1 MKTILVVD
9 DEKSVRDSLKM
20 ILEYEHYEVLFAD
33 SGELAL
39 RQLAVAAIDLIL
51 LDVKM
56 AGMDGLEVL
65 QKVRDKNTDLPVIMI
80 SGHGTIETAV
90 EATKLGAFDFLSKP
104 LDRDKLLVTVRNAL
118 NQAKLSEE
126 YRTLR
131 ESVEGKWQI
140 LGESAKIKDNLAVID
155 RVAPTDARVLI
166 TGENGTGK
174 ELVARAIHRNS
185 KRSSKPFVEVNC
197 AAIPSELIESELF
210 GHEKGAFTGATSQR
224 IGKFE
229 QADGGT
235 LFLDEV
241 GDMSARAQA
250 KVLRALEEGTI
261 ERVGG
266 NKLITVDVRV
276 IAATNKNL
284 EEEIKKGSFRDD
296 LYHRLKVIPVHVPPL
311 RERRGDIP
319 LLVRAFIEDVC
330 ARNGMARKTISEDA
344 LDRVANLDWRGNVR
358 ELRNTVERLV
368 ILSPGNSADISFLDS
383 GQAGGRGEFEDIVN
397 LGGTFQGFKERA
409 EAAFIKRQLELHKW
423 NISKTAEALDIQRSH
438 LYTKMKRYGLTN
450 PSEPEDEGKGQ

>member
-9 DEKSVRDSLKM
+9 DDKSIRDSLKM
-20 ILEYEHYEVLFAD
+20 VLEFESYEVLFAENGPD
-33 SGELAL
+33 AL
-39 RQLAVAAIDLIL
+39 RQMAATPIDLIL

-65 QKVRDKNTDLPVIMI
+65 QRVREKRAELPVIMI

-90 EATKLGAFDFLSKP
+90 EATKLGAFDFLPKP

-118 NQAKLSEE
+118 HQAKISEE
-126 YRTLR
+126 YRQLR

-140 LGESAKIKDNLAVID
+140 LGESAKIKEILAVIE
-155 RVAPTDARVLI
+155 RVAPTDVRVLI

-174 ELVARAIHRNS
+174 ELVARALQRLS

-210 GHEKGAFTGATSQR
+210 GHEKGSFTGATSQR

-235 LFLDEV
+235 LFLDEI
-241 GDMSARAQA
+241 GDMSFRAQA
-250 KVLRALEEGTI
+250 KVLRALEEGKI

-266 NKLITVDVRV
+266 TKLITVDVRV

-284 EEEIKKGSFRDD
+284 EEEIKKGNFRDD
-296 LYHRLKVIPVHVPPL
+296 LYHRLRVIPVHVPAL
-311 RERRGDIP
+311 RERRDDIP
-319 LLVRAFIEDVC
+319 ILVKSFIGDVC
-330 ARNGMARKTISEDA
+330 ARNGMALKTSSEEA
-344 LDRVANLDWRGNVR
+344 LRRLSLLEWRGNVR

-368 ILSPGNSADISFLDS
+368 ILSPGTSIDVSLLEV
-383 GQAGGRGEFEDIVN
+383 GVQGGRGEFEDI
-397 LGGTFQGFKERA
+397 LAQGGTFQQFKERA
-409 EAAFIKRQLELHKW
+409 EAAFIRRQLDLHKW
-423 NISKTAEALDIQRSH
+423 NISKTAESLDIQRSH
-438 LYTKMKRYGLTN
+438 LYTKMKRYGLMK
-450 PSEPEDEGKGQ
+450 EEDPGEGDQ

>member
-9 DEKSVRDSLKM
+9 DEKGVRDSLKM
-20 ILEYEHYEVLFAD
+20 VLEFESYEVQFAEN
-33 SGELAL
+33 GQEAL
-39 RQLAVAAIDLIL
+39 RQLAAARIDLVL

-65 QKVRDKNTDLPVIMI
+65 QKLREKSIDLPVIMV

-118 NQAKLSEE
+118 QVAKLAEDN
-126 YRTLR
+126 RKLR

-140 LGESAKIKDNLAVID
+140 LGASAKIKEILAVIE
-155 RVAPTDARVLI
+155 RVAPTDVRVLI

-174 ELVARAIHRNS
+174 ELVARAIQRLR
-185 KRSSKPFVEVNC
+185 KRGNKPFIEVNC

-210 GHEKGAFTGATSQR
+210 GHEKGSFTGATSQR

-235 LFLDEV
+235 LFLDEI
-241 GDMSARAQA
+241 GDMSFRAQA

-266 NKLITVDVRV
+266 TKVISVDVRV

-284 EEEIKKGSFRDD
+284 EEEIKKGNFRDD
-296 LYHRLKVIPVHVPPL
+296 LYHRLRVIPVHVPAL
-311 RERRGDIP
+311 RERRDDIP
-319 LLVRAFIEDVC
+319 LLVRSFVDDVC
-330 ARNGMARKTISEDA
+330 MRNGMARKA
-344 LDRVANLDWRGNVR
+344 LTEEALRRLSTFEWRGNVR
-358 ELRNTVERLV
+358 ELKNTVERLV
-368 ILSPGNSADISFLDS
+368 ILSPGTTIDISLLDA
-383 GQAGGRGEFEDIVN
+383 GAPGGRADADDLIGR
-397 LGGTFQGFKERA
+397 GGTFQEFKERA
-409 EAAFIKRQLELHKW
+409 EAAFIQRQLEIHKW

-438 LYTKMKRYGLTN
+438 LYTKMKRYGLTKEG
-450 PSEPEDEGKGQ
+450 EPDEGAS

>member
-20 ILEYEHYEVLFAD
+20 VLEFESYGVQFAEN
-33 SGELAL
+33 GQEAL
-39 RQLAVAAIDLIL
+39 RQLAAAPIDLVL

-65 QKVRDKNTDLPVIMI
+65 QRLREKRIDLPVIMI

-90 EATKLGAFDFLSKP
+90 EATKLGAFDFLPKP

-118 NQAKLSEE
+118 QVAKLAEDN
-126 YRTLR
+126 RKLR

-140 LGESAKIKDNLAVID
+140 LGESAKIKEILAVIE
-155 RVAPTDARVLI
+155 RVAPTDVRVLI

-174 ELVARAIHRNS
+174 ELVARAIQRLS
-185 KRSSKPFVEVNC
+185 KRGSKPFVEVNC

-210 GHEKGAFTGATSQR
+210 GHEKGSFTGATSQR

-235 LFLDEV
+235 LFLDEI
-241 GDMSARAQA
+241 GDMSFRAQA

-266 NKLITVDVRV
+266 IKLISVDVRV
-276 IAATNKNL
+276 VAATNKNL
-284 EEEIKKGSFRDD
+284 EEEIKKDNFRDD
-296 LYHRLKVIPVHVPPL
+296 LYHRLRVIPVHVPAL
-311 RERRGDIP
+311 RERREDIP
-319 LLVRAFIEDVC
+319 LLVKSFVDDVC
-330 ARNGMARKTISEDA
+330 ARNGMARKSITDDSLKRLSMLE
-344 LDRVANLDWRGNVR
+344 WRGNVR
-358 ELRNTVERLV
+358 ELKNTVERLV
-368 ILSPGNSADISFLDS
+368 ILSPGTTIDVSLLDAS
-383 GQAGGRGEFEDIVN
+383 VSGGRSESDDLVGR
-397 LGGTFQGFKERA
+397 GGTFQEFKERA
-409 EAAFIKRQLELHKW
+409 EAAFIQRQLEIHKW
-423 NISKTAEALDIQRSH
+423 NISRTAEALDIQRSH
-438 LYTKMKRYGLTN
+438 LYTKMKRYGLTKEGD
-450 PSEPEDEGKGQ
+450 PDEGSS

>member
-9 DEKSVRDSLKM
+9 DDKSVRDSLKM
-20 ILEYEHYEVLFAD
+20 VLEFESYDVQFAEN
-33 SGELAL
+33 GQEAL
-39 RQLAVAAIDLIL
+39 RLLAAAPVHLVL

-65 QKVRDKNTDLPVIMI
+65 QRLREKSIDLPVIMI

-90 EATKLGAFDFLSKP
+90 EATKLGAFDFLPKP

-118 NQAKLSEE
+118 QAAKLAED
-126 YRTLR
+126 YRKLR

-140 LGESAKIKDNLAVID
+140 LGASAKVKEILAVIE
-155 RVAPTDARVLI
+155 RVAPTDVRVLI
-166 TGENGTGK
+166 SGENGTGK
-174 ELVARAIHRNS
+174 ELVARAIQRLS
-185 KRSSKPFVEVNC
+185 KRGNKPFIEVNC
-197 AAIPSELIESELF
+197 AAIPSELLESELF
-210 GHEKGAFTGATSQR
+210 GHEKGSFTGATAQR

-235 LFLDEV
+235 LFLDEI
-241 GDMSARAQA
+241 GDMSFRAQA

-266 NKLITVDVRV
+266 TKLISVDVRV

-296 LYHRLKVIPVHVPPL
+296 LYHRLRVIPVHVPAL
-311 RERRGDIP
+311 RDHREDIP
-319 LLVRAFIEDVC
+319 LLVHAFVDDVC
-330 ARNGMARKTISEDA
+330 MRNGMARKSMSEDA
-344 LDRVANLDWRGNVR
+344 MRRLSMLEWRGNVR
-358 ELRNTVERLV
+358 ELKNTVERLV
-368 ILSPGNSADISFLDS
+368 ILSPGTTIDISLLDAS
-383 GQAGGRGEFEDIVN
+383 VSGGRSESDDLIGR
-397 LGGTFQGFKERA
+397 GGTFQEFKERA
-409 EAAFIKRQLELHKW
+409 EAAFIHRQLEIHKW

-438 LYTKMKRYGLTN
+438 LYTKMKRYGLTKEGD
-450 PSEPEDEGKGQ
+450 PDEGSS

>member
-9 DEKSVRDSLKM
+9 DDKSVRDSLKM
-20 ILEYEHYEVLFAD
+20 VLEFESFEVLFAEN
-33 SGELAL
+33 GQEAL
-39 RQLAVAAIDLIL
+39 RILNQAAVELVL

-65 QKVRDKNTDLPVIMI
+65 QRIREKSSELPVIMI

-118 NQAKLSEE
+118 QQAKLTEE
-126 YRTLR
+126 FRKLR

-140 LGESAKIKDNLAVID
+140 LGESPKIKEILAVVE
-155 RVAPTDARVLI
+155 RVAPTDVRVLI
-166 TGENGTGK
+166 TGENGSGK
-174 ELVARAIHRNS
+174 ELVARALQRFS
-185 KRSSKPFVEVNC
+185 KRASKAFIEVNC

-210 GHEKGAFTGATSQR
+210 GHEKGSFTGATAQR

-235 LFLDEV
+235 LFLDEI
-241 GDMSARAQA
+241 GDMSLRAQA

-266 NKLITVDVRV
+266 NKLISVDVRV

-284 EEEIKKGSFRDD
+284 EEEIKKGNFRDD
-296 LYHRLKVIPVHVPPL
+296 LYHRLRVIPIQVPAL
-311 RERRGDIP
+311 RERREDIP
-319 LLVRAFIEDVC
+319 VLVKAFVDDVC
-330 ARNGMARKTISEDA
+330 SRNGMARKSVSDEA
-344 LDRVANLDWRGNVR
+344 LRRLAAMEWRGNVR

-368 ILSPGNSADISFLDS
+368 ILSPGTVIDLSLLESAP
-383 GQAGGRGEFEDIVN
+383 QTGRGEFDDILA
-397 LGGTFQGFKERA
+397 LGGTFQEFKERA
-409 EAAFIKRQLELHKW
+409 EAAYVHRQLDLHKW
-423 NISKTAEALDIQRSH
+423 NISKTAEALGIQRSH
-438 LYTKMKRYGLTN
+438 LYTKMKRYGLMK
-450 PSEPEDEGKGQ
+450 EEDSGEAGS

>member
-1 MKTILVVD
+1 MTMKTILVVD

-20 ILEYEHYEVLFAD
+20 VLEFESYEVLFAE
-33 SGELAL
+33 SGPEAL
-39 RQLAVAAIDLIL
+39 RQAATVPVDLVL

-65 QKVRDKNTDLPVIMI
+65 QRIREKNSELPVIMI

-90 EATKLGAFDFLSKP
+90 EATKLGAFDFLPKP

-118 NQAKLSEE
+118 QQARLSEE
-126 YRTLR
+126 YRKLR

-140 LGESAKIKDNLAVID
+140 IGDSAKIKEILAIVE
-155 RVAPTDARVLI
+155 RVAPTDVRVLI

-174 ELVARAIHRNS
+174 ELVARAIQRYS

-210 GHEKGAFTGATSQR
+210 GHEKGSFTGATAQR

-235 LFLDEV
+235 LFLDEI
-241 GDMSARAQA
+241 GDMSTRAQA

-266 NKLITVDVRV
+266 KKLISVDVRV

-284 EEEIKKGSFRDD
+284 DEEIKEGNFRDD
-296 LYHRLKVIPVHVPPL
+296 LYHRLRVIPINVPPL
-311 RERRGDIP
+311 RERREDIP
-319 LLVRAFIEDVC
+319 LLVQAFVDDVC
-330 ARNGMARKTISEDA
+330 SRNGMARKSITEAA
-344 LDRVANLDWRGNVR
+344 LKMLSSLEWRGNVR

-368 ILSPGNSADISFLDS
+368 ILSPGNTIDLSLLDS
-383 GQAGGRGEFEDIVN
+383 GIQSGRGAFEDI
-397 LGGTFQGFKERA
+397 LSQGGTFQEFKERA
-409 EAAFIKRQLELHKW
+409 EAAFIHRQLELHKW

-438 LYTKMKRYGLTN
+438 LYTKMKRYGLTKEGEA
-450 PSEPEDEGKGQ
+450 SEGDS

>member
-20 ILEYEHYEVLFAD
+20 VLEFESYDVQFAEN
-33 SGELAL
+33 GQEAL
-39 RQLAVAAIDLIL
+39 RQLAVAPPDLVL

-65 QKVRDKNTDLPVIMI
+65 QRLREKRMDLPVIMI

-90 EATKLGAFDFLSKP
+90 ESTKLGAFDFLPKP

-118 NQAKLSEE
+118 QVAKLAED
-126 YRTLR
+126 YRKLR

-140 LGESAKIKDNLAVID
+140 LGESAKIKEILAVIE
-155 RVAPTDARVLI
+155 RVAPTDVRVLI

-174 ELVARAIHRNS
+174 ELVARAIQRLS
-185 KRSSKPFVEVNC
+185 KRGSKSFIEVNC

-210 GHEKGAFTGATSQR
+210 GHEKGSFTGATAQR

-235 LFLDEV
+235 LFLDEI
-241 GDMSARAQA
+241 GDMSFRAQA

-266 NKLITVDVRV
+266 TKLISVDVRV
-276 IAATNKNL
+276 VAATNKNL
-284 EEEIKKGSFRDD
+284 EEEIKKGTFRDD
-296 LYHRLKVIPVHVPPL
+296 LYHRLRVIPVHVPAL
-311 RERRGDIP
+311 RERRDDIP
-319 LLVRAFIEDVC
+319 LLVKAFVDDVC
-330 ARNGMARKTISEDA
+330 MRNGMARKSITDDA
-344 LDRVANLDWRGNVR
+344 LRRLSMSEWRGNVR
-358 ELRNTVERLV
+358 ELKNTVERLV
-368 ILSPGNSADISFLDS
+368 ILSPGTTIDVSLLDAS
-383 GQAGGRGEFEDIVN
+383 VSGGRSESDDLIGR
-397 LGGTFQGFKERA
+397 GGTFQEFKERA
-409 EAAFIKRQLELHKW
+409 EAAFIQRQLEIHKW

-438 LYTKMKRYGLTN
+438 LYTKMKRYGLTK
-450 PSEPEDEGKGQ
+450 EEDADEGNA

>member
-20 ILEYEHYEVLFAD
+20 VLEFESYEVLFAENGQD
-33 SGELAL
+33 AL
-39 RQLAVAAIDLIL
+39 RQLTMAPIDLIL

-65 QKVRDKNTDLPVIMI
+65 QRVRQKKSELPVIMI

-90 EATKLGAFDFLSKP
+90 DATKLGAFDFLAKP

-118 NQAKLSEE
+118 QQAKLSEE
-126 YRTLR
+126 YRQLR

-140 LGESAKIKDNLAVID
+140 LGESPKIKEILAVIE
-155 RVAPTDARVLI
+155 RVAPTDVRVLV
-166 TGENGTGK
+166 TGENGSGK
-174 ELVARAIHRNS
+174 ELVARALQRYS
-185 KRSSKPFVEVNC
+185 KRSSKPFIEVNC

-210 GHEKGAFTGATSQR
+210 GHEKGSFTGATAQR

-235 LFLDEV
+235 LFLDEI
-241 GDMSARAQA
+241 GDMSFRAQA

-266 NKLITVDVRV
+266 NKVISVDVRV

-284 EEEIKKGSFRDD
+284 EEEIKKGNFRDD
-296 LYHRLKVIPVHVPPL
+296 LYHRLRVIPIHVPPI
-311 RERRGDIP
+311 RERREDIP
-319 LLVRAFIEDVC
+319 ILINSFIDDVC
-330 ARNGMARKTISEDA
+330 TRNGIARKTVTDEA
-344 LDRVANLDWRGNVR
+344 LKRLSSLEWRGNVR
-358 ELRNTVERLV
+358 EVRNTVERLV
-368 ILSPGNSADISFLDS
+368 ILSPGTTIDVSLLEAAV
-383 GQAGGRGEFEDIVN
+383 QGGHGEFEDI
-397 LGGTFQGFKERA
+397 LGQGGTFQEFKERA
-409 EAAFIKRQLELHKW
+409 EAAFVRRQLEQHKW

-438 LYTKMKRYGLTN
+438 LYTKMKRYGLMK
-450 PSEPEDEGKGQ
+450 EGESGEGDQ